1 MVKDRLSL
9 RAGSVKKILVGGIA
23 LLVFFTQ
30 SAFVSLFF
38 GTTSS
43 IPIPPGRF
51 RTTIATKMSHEMY
64 GSHGSYDL
72 YIYYVGNKRY
82 DYTGPDMAFAPKGEK
97 YLLKYDTLYPNG
109 DKEHCR
115 LITEH
120 PVFLPGENTNY
131 TVGTIVKS
139 HKSYR
144 SFDYRYTVLGKKYFT
159 SQFLAED
166 DPARNHPQL
175 VNGAEFLVEYWVNN
189 PERAILYIDKPKDKS
204 VLSPLYPDIH
214 VLRPVWDTIP
224 VLLPNPEMIKFQP
237 GWY

>member
-30 SAFVSLFF
+30 SAFVSIFF

-97 YLLKYDTLYPNG
+97 YLLKYDTLYPG
-109 DKEHCR
+109 GGFEHSY
-115 LITEH
+115 LKTEH
-120 PVFLPGENTNY
+120 PVFLPGENTKY
-131 TVGTIVKS
+131 TVGTLKKV
-139 HKSYR
+139 HKGGFSL
-144 SFDYRYTVLGKKYFT
+144 DYVYTILGKEHST
-159 SQFLAED
+159 VQFLA
-166 DPARNHPQL
+166 DPAKKYPQL
-175 VNGAEFLVEYWVNN
+175 VTGAEFLVEYWVNN
-189 PERAILYIDKPKDKS
+189 PERAILYMDKPKKDGMPFPVS
-204 VLSPLYPDIH
+204 PDIH
-214 VLRPVWDTIP
+214 VLRPIWDTIP
-224 VLLPNPEMIKFQP
+224 VILPSHK
-237 GWY
+237 W